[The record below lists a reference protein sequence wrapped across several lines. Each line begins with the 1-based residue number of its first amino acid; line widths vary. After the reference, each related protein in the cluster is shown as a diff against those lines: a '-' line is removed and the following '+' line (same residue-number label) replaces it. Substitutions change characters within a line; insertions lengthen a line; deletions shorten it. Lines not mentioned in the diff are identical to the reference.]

1 MKYIRFEV
9 EKLAIP
15 TIEAIPSGQY
25 WKKKAII
32 VMSLQRA

>member
-1 MKYIRFEV
+1 MKI

-32 VMSLQRA
+32 VMSLQHA